1 MNEIQELSSPA
12 AALSVV
18 PTACVSKVEL
28 RVSCK
33 SLLDRD
39 TLNKSDPS
47 VILMVQAQGQ
57 WTEIDRTEVIKS
69 NLNPVFSKVFTL
81 DYYFEEVQKLRFEV
95 YDIHGHCSIG
105 TRDDDFLGGIECTL
119 GQLPFTGKQE
129 YLTFHSLLILNR
141 ITPLILPG
149 VSDSES
155 YLSRI
160 LQGNLAIFQ
169 NENIKCVNML
179 IKHLL
184 AVPSKKGSNSCIKLG
199 RARGKAEVWCLLS
212 FCLCTPC
219 CIIVYKLMRDIK
231 DFHRC
236 DEIVAQKKM
245 TKPLFLKYGKY
256 AGKSTITVIAEEI
269 SGNNG
274 YVELSFCA
282 KKLDDKDLFSKSD
295 PFLEIYRIND
305 DESEQLV
312 YRTEVV
318 KNNLNPVWEAF
329 KVSLSSLCSC
339 DENRKLKCLVW
350 DYDSRGKHD
359 FIGEFYATF
368 GEMQKVMG
376 GNKVSWDCV
385 NPKYKMKKRNY
396 KNSGVVILSDLKL
409 HRVYSFLDY
418 IMGGCQIHFTVAI
431 DFTASN
437 GDPRNSCSLHYI
449 NPYQPNEYLKAL
461 IAVGEICQDYD
472 SDKRFSALGFG
483 ARIPPNYE
491 VSHDFAINFNPD
503 DDECEGIQGVV
514 EAYQN
519 CLPKIQLY
527 GPTNVAP
534 IITRVA
540 KLAAG
545 EEKSKD
551 ASQYHIL
558 LILTD
563 GVVTDMADTREAIVR
578 ASYQPMSIIIVG
590 VGNADFTDM
599 QILDG
604 DDGVLRSPKGEPVLR
619 DIVQFVP
626 FRDFKTVSSWT
637 HAKSAK
643 PDCFKYGSFR
653 HLSPLH
659 DLITLQVLHANT

>member
-1 MNEIQELSSPA
+1 LSG
-12 AALSVV
+12 AALGGPV
-18 PTACVSKVEL
+18 ACVSKVEL
-28 RVSCK
+28 RVACK
-33 SLLDRD
+33 ALLDRD
-39 TLNKSDPS
+39 TLNKSDPC
-47 VILMVQAQGQ
+47 VILMVQNQGQ
-57 WTEIDRTEVIKS
+57 WTELDRTEVIKS
-69 NLNPVFSKVFTL
+69 NLHPVFAKVFTL

-95 YDIHGHCSIG
+95 YDIHGTHSIG
-105 TRDDDFLGGIECTL
+105 TRDDDFLGGVECTL
-119 GQLPFTGKQE
+119 GQ
-129 YLTFHSLLILNR
+129 
-141 ITPLILPG
+141 
-149 VSDSES
+149 
-155 YLSRI
+155 
-160 LQGNLAIFQ
+160 
-169 NENIKCVNML
+169 
-179 IKHLL
+179 
-184 AVPSKKGSNSCIKLG
+184 
-199 RARGKAEVWCLLS
+199 
-212 FCLCTPC
+212 
-219 CIIVYKLMRDIK
+219 
-231 DFHRC
+231 
-236 DEIVAQKKM
+236 IVAQKKM
-245 TKPLFLKYGKY
+245 VKPLFLKYAKY
-256 AGKSTITVIAEEI
+256 AGKSTITVNAEEI

-274 YVELSFCA
+274 YVELFFCA

-305 DESEQLV
+305 DGTEQLV
-312 YRTEVV
+312 HRTEVI
-318 KNNLNPVWEAF
+318 KNNLNPVWEPF
-329 KVSLSSLCSC
+329 KVSLISLCSC
-339 DENRKLKCLVW
+339 DEDRKLKCLVW
-350 DYDSRGKHD
+350 DSDSRGKHD

-368 GEMQKVMG
+368 REMQKIG
-376 GNKVSWDCV
+376 GGSKVTWDCI
-385 NPKYKMKKRNY
+385 NPKYKLKKKNY

-491 VSHDFAINFNPD
+491 VSHDFAINFNPE
-503 DDECEGIQGVV
+503 DDECEEIQGVV

-527 GPTNVAP
+527 GPTNVSP
-534 IITRVA
+534 IISRIA
-540 KLAAG
+540 KLSAG
-545 EEKSKD
+545 EETIKD
-551 ASQYHIL
+551 ASRYHIL

-578 ASYQPMSIIIVG
+578 ASYQPLSIIIVG

-626 FRDFKTVSSWT
+626 FRDFKTVSIAFLPFVILYLHPST
-637 HAKSAK
+637 FPTSLYSAMPQSYSNQAKRTEVW
-643 PDCFKYGSFR
+643 GSKVSNCSTFYNSDAGG
-653 HLSPLH
+653 H
-659 DLITLQVLHANT
+659 

>member
-119 GQLPFTGKQE
+119 GQVGQCCL
-129 YLTFHSLLILNR
+129 SL
-141 ITPLILPG
+141 
-149 VSDSES
+149 ES

-169 NENIKCVNML
+169 NENIKCLNML

-199 RARGKAEVWCLLS
+199 RARGKVYG
-212 FCLCTPC
+212 FCWGLQ
-219 CIIVYKLMRDIK
+219 
-231 DFHRC
+231 
-236 DEIVAQKKM
+236 IVAQKKM

-339 DENRKLKCLVW
+339 DESRKLKCLVW

-563 GVVTDMADTREAIVR
+563 GVVTDMADTRESIVR

-626 FRDFKTVSSWT
+626 FRDFKTASPAAL
-637 HAKSAK
+637 AKCVLAEVPKQVVEYYSYKAFAPK
-643 PDCFKYGSFR
+643 IPIVD
-653 HLSPLH
+653 SPNS
-659 DLITLQVLHANT
+659 IANTPE

>member
-1 MNEIQELSSPA
+1 MNEIQDLASPA
-12 AALSVV
+12 AALSMV
-18 PTACVSKVEL
+18 PTACDSKVEL

-33 SLLDRD
+33 ALLDRD
-39 TLNKSDPS
+39 PLNKSDPS
-47 VILMVQAQGQ
+47 VILLVQAQGQ

-69 NLNPVFSKVFTL
+69 NLHPVFSKVFTL

-95 YDIHGHCSIG
+95 YDIHGQCAIG
-105 TRDDDFLGGIECTL
+105 TRDDDFLGGMECTV
-119 GQLPFTGKQE
+119 GQ
-129 YLTFHSLLILNR
+129 
-141 ITPLILPG
+141 
-149 VSDSES
+149 
-155 YLSRI
+155 
-160 LQGNLAIFQ
+160 
-169 NENIKCVNML
+169 
-179 IKHLL
+179 
-184 AVPSKKGSNSCIKLG
+184 
-199 RARGKAEVWCLLS
+199 
-212 FCLCTPC
+212 
-219 CIIVYKLMRDIK
+219 
-231 DFHRC
+231 
-236 DEIVAQKKM
+236 IVAQKRM

-256 AGKSTITVIAEEI
+256 AGKSTITIIAEEI

-274 YVELSFCA
+274 YAELSFCA

-295 PFLEIYRIND
+295 PFLEIYRINE

-312 YRTEVV
+312 HRTEVI
-318 KNNLNPVWEAF
+318 KNNLNPVWDSF

-339 DENRKLKCLVW
+339 DENKKLKCLVW

-359 FIGEFYATF
+359 FIGEFYTTF
-368 GEMQKVMG
+368 GEMQKIVG
-376 GNKVSWDCV
+376 GDTVSWDCV
-385 NPKYKMKKRNY
+385 NPKYKIKKKNY
-396 KNSGVVILSDLKL
+396 KNSGVVILSELKL
-409 HRVYSFLDY
+409 HRVHSFLDF

-461 IAVGEICQDYD
+461 VAVGEICQDYD
-472 SDKRFSALGFG
+472 SDKKFSALGFG

-503 DDECEGIQGVV
+503 DDECEEIQGVV
-514 EAYQN
+514 EAYQS

-534 IITRVA
+534 IINKVA
-540 KLAAG
+540 KLAAE

-604 DDGVLRSPKGEPVLR
+604 DDGVLRAPKGEPVLR

-626 FRDFKTVSSWT
+626 FREFKTASPAAL
-637 HAKSAK
+637 AKCVLAEVPKQVVEYYSHKA
-643 PDCFKYGSFR
+643 F
-653 HLSPLH
+653 SPKCPMMDSPILP
-659 DLITLQVLHANT
+659 ANTPE

>member
-1 MNEIQELSSPA
+1 MDEAQDPTLPA
-12 AALSVV
+12 AALTSV
-18 PTACVSKVEL
+18 PAACVSKVEL

-33 SLLDRD
+33 ALLDRD
-39 TLNKSDPS
+39 TLNKSDPC
-47 VILMVQAQGQ
+47 VILMVQSQGQ
-57 WTEIDRTEVIKS
+57 WTELDRTEVIKS
-69 NLNPVFSKVFTL
+69 NLHPVFAKVFTL

-95 YDIHGHCSIG
+95 YDIHGTHSIG
-105 TRDDDFLGGIECTL
+105 TRDDDFLGGMECTL
-119 GQLPFTGKQE
+119 GQ
-129 YLTFHSLLILNR
+129 
-141 ITPLILPG
+141 
-149 VSDSES
+149 
-155 YLSRI
+155 
-160 LQGNLAIFQ
+160 
-169 NENIKCVNML
+169 
-179 IKHLL
+179 
-184 AVPSKKGSNSCIKLG
+184 
-199 RARGKAEVWCLLS
+199 
-212 FCLCTPC
+212 
-219 CIIVYKLMRDIK
+219 
-231 DFHRC
+231 
-236 DEIVAQKKM
+236 IVAQKKM
-245 TKPLFLKYGKY
+245 VKPLFLKYGKY
-256 AGKSTITVIAEEI
+256 AGKSTITVHAEEI

-305 DESEQLV
+305 DDTEQLV
-312 YRTEVV
+312 HRTEVI
-318 KNNLNPVWEAF
+318 KNNLNPVWESF

-339 DENRKLKCLVW
+339 DEDRKLKCLVW

-359 FIGEFYATF
+359 FIGEFYTTF
-368 GEMQKVMG
+368 REMQKATV
-376 GNKVSWDCV
+376 GNKVTWDCV
-385 NPKYKMKKRNY
+385 NPKYKSKKRHY
-396 KNSGVVILSDLKL
+396 KNSGLVILSELKL

-491 VSHDFAINFNPD
+491 VSNLSVAFCSHRP
-503 DDECEGIQGVV
+503 EIQGVV

-534 IITRVA
+534 IISRLA
-540 KLAAG
+540 KLAAR
-545 EEKSKD
+545 EEITVE
-551 ASQYHIL
+551 ASRYHIL

-563 GVVTDMADTREAIVR
+563 GVITDMADTREAIVR
-578 ASYQPMSIIIVG
+578 ASYQPLSIIIVG

-626 FRDFKTVSSWT
+626 FRDFKTASPAALAKCVLAEVPKQVVEYYSHKGIPPKCPIADSSFSIAGT
-637 HAKSAK
+637 
-643 PDCFKYGSFR
+643 PE
-653 HLSPLH
+653 
-659 DLITLQVLHANT
+659 

>member
-1 MNEIQELSSPA
+1 MSLISLFRDLIQLHPHALFVFINESCERAASSLRSFHPGVASRLAPLSVFPDRTLPSARARMNEIQEATSPA
-12 AALSVV
+12 TSLSG
-18 PTACVSKVEL
+18 PAACVSKVEL

-33 SLLDRD
+33 ALLDRD
-39 TLNKSDPS
+39 TLNKSDPC
-47 VILMVQAQGQ
+47 VILMVQTNGQ
-57 WTEIDRTEVIKS
+57 WTELDRTEVIKS
-69 NLNPVFSKVFTL
+69 NLHPVFAKVFSL

-95 YDIHGHCSIG
+95 YDIHGTHSIG
-105 TRDDDFLGGIECTL
+105 TRDDDFLGGVECTL
-119 GQLPFTGKQE
+119 GQ
-129 YLTFHSLLILNR
+129 
-141 ITPLILPG
+141 
-149 VSDSES
+149 
-155 YLSRI
+155 
-160 LQGNLAIFQ
+160 
-169 NENIKCVNML
+169 
-179 IKHLL
+179 
-184 AVPSKKGSNSCIKLG
+184 
-199 RARGKAEVWCLLS
+199 
-212 FCLCTPC
+212 
-219 CIIVYKLMRDIK
+219 
-231 DFHRC
+231 
-236 DEIVAQKKM
+236 IVAQKKM
-245 TKPLFLKYGKY
+245 VKPLLLKYGKY
-256 AGKSTITVIAEEI
+256 AGKSTITVHAEEI

-305 DESEQLV
+305 DDTEQLV
-312 YRTEVV
+312 HRTEVI
-318 KNNLNPVWEAF
+318 KNNLNPVWEPF
-329 KVSLSSLCSC
+329 KVSLISLCSC
-339 DENRKLKCLVW
+339 DDERKLKCLVW

-359 FIGEFYATF
+359 FIGEFYTTF
-368 GEMQKVMG
+368 RELQKISS
-376 GNKVSWDCV
+376 GNKVTWDCV
-385 NPKYKMKKRNY
+385 NPKYKQKKRNY
-396 KNSGVVILSDLKL
+396 KNSGVVILSELKL

-491 VSHDFAINFNPD
+491 VSHDFAINFNPE
-503 DDECEGIQGVV
+503 DDECEEIQGVV

-527 GPTNVAP
+527 GPTNVSP
-534 IITRVA
+534 IITRIA

-545 EEKSKD
+545 DGNIKD
-551 ASQYHIL
+551 ASRYHIL

-578 ASYQPMSIIIVG
+578 ASYQPLSIIIVG

-626 FRDFKTVSSWT
+626 FRDFKTASPAAL
-637 HAKSAK
+637 AKCVLAEVPKQVVEYYSHKAIA
-643 PDCFKYGSFR
+643 PMCPLRDLR
-653 HLSPLH
+653 TPILSPVA
-659 DLITLQVLHANT
+659 TTPTE

>member
-1 MNEIQELSSPA
+1 MMMNEIQELSSPA

-119 GQLPFTGKQE
+119 GQ
-129 YLTFHSLLILNR
+129 
-141 ITPLILPG
+141 
-149 VSDSES
+149 
-155 YLSRI
+155 
-160 LQGNLAIFQ
+160 
-169 NENIKCVNML
+169 
-179 IKHLL
+179 
-184 AVPSKKGSNSCIKLG
+184 
-199 RARGKAEVWCLLS
+199 
-212 FCLCTPC
+212 
-219 CIIVYKLMRDIK
+219 
-231 DFHRC
+231 
-236 DEIVAQKKM
+236 IVAQKKM

-339 DENRKLKCLVW
+339 DESRKLKCLVW

-563 GVVTDMADTREAIVR
+563 GVVTDMADTRESIVR

-626 FRDFKTVSSWT
+626 FRDFKTASPAAL
-637 HAKSAK
+637 AKCVLAEVPKQVVEYYSYKAFAPK
-643 PDCFKYGSFR
+643 IPIVD
-653 HLSPLH
+653 SPNS
-659 DLITLQVLHANT
+659 IANTPE